1 MYRVF
6 VNTCCEKYFVYFAI
20 RMGLQLV
27 VNILGKKLL
36 RIKYLEIEQNPAG
49 VISGICPNGRN
60 NFEDTPLSLS
70 KRTVSGISNV

>member
-6 VNTCCEKYFVYFAI
+6 VNTCCEKYFVYVAI

-49 VISGICPNGRN
+49 
-60 NFEDTPLSLS
+60 EHMAL
-70 KRTVSGISNV
+70 

>member
-1 MYRVF
+1 MLASCMYRVF

-49 VISGICPNGRN
+49 
-60 NFEDTPLSLS
+60 EHMSL
-70 KRTVSGISNV
+70 